1 MVSLGTILNLSLS
14 KGVVLYS
21 VILSGDAKQGQPAIA
36 ASHCHYHDGKTWTP
50 PHAMLLRMCS
60 GSSMLKV
67 FSIDNSSNLSKV

>member
-36 ASHCHYHDGKTWTP
+36 ASHCHYHDGKPWTP
-50 PHAMLLRMCS
+50 PHAMLLIQDVQWVKYVK
-60 GSSMLKV
+60 GV
-67 FSIDNSSNLSKV
+67 FN